1 MRMLRARLF
10 ETAEN
15 SSETTIDTLY
25 AVEAGRADTTSSA
38 EGEFGCEAPMPDL
51 LHMVA
56 FDSEDLAVVS
66 ANLQDALVRVADMAY
81 LPRSKQ
87 FAAIVSRFDWLAA
100 AERGNACKAWERCR
114 CGLHFERVLKVSSCG
129 FGARDTSAVLNLL
142 SIGFKETHSPGGVV
156 ELVFSAGR
164 TLRLEVECLE
174 AELCDLGLRWKAK
187 ALPEH
192 RLDD

>member
-1 MRMLRARLF
+1 
-10 ETAEN
+10 
-15 SSETTIDTLY
+15 
-25 AVEAGRADTTSSA
+25 
-38 EGEFGCEAPMPDL
+38 MPDL
-51 LHMVA
+51 LHLVA
-56 FDSEDLAVVS
+56 FDAEDLEVIS

-81 LPRSKQ
+81 LPRARQ

-100 AERGNACKAWERCR
+100 AEGGTAGRAWERCR
-114 CGLHFERVLKVSSCG
+114 SGLHFERVFKVSSCG
-129 FGARDTSAVLNLL
+129 FTSRDTSAVLNLL
-142 SIGFKETHSPGGVV
+142 SIGFKESQPPSGAV

-174 AELCDLGLRWKAK
+174 AELCDLGLRWRAR